1 MINLIDIRETTA
13 TTIEAN
19 RIEAEEREAHICNNI
34 CVFMGTVEETLLPEY
49 SCFVDSAITSA
60 ARSGDY
66 KVTVRSLRNYN
77 YSAFEKYI
85 LDVGILID
93 RKLID
98 FFESQ
103 VESLEDNLFQRYRNE
118 GFVVDKIPNDDPF
131 ERRYRIN
138 WEVKEETN
146 ESL

>member
-1 MINLIDIRETTA
+1 MINLTDIRETTA
-13 TTIEAN
+13 ATIEAN
-19 RIEAEEREAHICNNI
+19 RIEAEEREARICNDI

-49 SCFVDSAITSA
+49 SHSVDDAITSA

-66 KVTVRSLRNYN
+66 KTTVRSFRRYG
-77 YSAFEKYI
+77 YSEFEKYL
-85 LDVGILID
+85 LDMGVLVD

-103 VESLEDNLFQRYRNE
+103 VENLEDNLFQRYRNE
-118 GFVVDKIPNDDPF
+118 GFVVDKIPSDDPF
-131 ERRYRIN
+131 ERRYRIS